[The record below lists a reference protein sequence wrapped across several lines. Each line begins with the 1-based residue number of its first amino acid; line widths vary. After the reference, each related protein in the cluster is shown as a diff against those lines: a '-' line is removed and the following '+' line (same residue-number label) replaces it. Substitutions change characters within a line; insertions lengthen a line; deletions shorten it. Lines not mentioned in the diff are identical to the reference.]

1 LRGLNYYNGPHRW
14 SLQLIDGGLY
24 LAQRFAIDFNMLD
37 AEHRLSA
44 GNPSLLSNYPSYD
57 QPVLAVADATV
68 VVAVDQNPDQ
78 GPGQTV
84 GVTLENADGNH
95 IVLDLGDGSDA
106 FYARLAP
113 GSITV
118 QVSDRITQG
127 QQIGRLGNSGSS
139 DGPHLHFQVM
149 DHPSA
154 LVANGLPYVFAGF
167 DLTGQFPPL
176 AEAAPY
182 YEAQQSLPITT
193 NAGPRRDELPLGS
206 EIVTFPE
213 SGT

>member
-1 LRGLNYYNGPHRW
+1 LRGLNYYNGTHRR
-14 SLQLIDGGLY
+14 SLQSIDGGLY
-24 LAQRFAIDFNMLD
+24 IAQRFAIDFNLLD
-37 AEHRLSA
+37 AEHRLTA
-44 GNPSLLSNYPSYD
+44 GNPSLLSSYPSYD
-57 QPVLAVADATV
+57 QSVLAVASTT
-68 VVAVDQNPDQ
+68 VVAVDQYSDQ

-95 IVLDLGDGSDA
+95 FVLDLGDGSYA
-106 FYARLAP
+106 FYAQLAP

-118 QVSDRITQG
+118 QVSDRVTQD
-127 QQIGRLGNSGSS
+127 QQIGRLGNSGCL
-139 DGPHLHFQVM
+139 DGPHLHFQAK
-149 DHPSA
+149 DHLSA
-154 LVANGLPYVFAGF
+154 LAANGLPYVFASF
-167 DLTGQFPPL
+167 DLTGHFPPL

-206 EIVTFPE
+206 DIVTFAE